1 MQAEAALQSLVG
13 LPLASATRAANMLM
27 FDFGS
32 IRIIPSRLDGMREA
46 AEFTLHVQCP
56 WRFCDPQRVLVGYSD
71 IYYPADL
78 PWSEPVPDG
87 FVWDVAGANRCDRFF
102 QAFMAARS
110 TAPLLV
116 ASAAADEFGGFRLGF
131 QGGFRLEA
139 FPDTGT
145 PDEVWRLFT
154 PGLKGHFVM
163 PTPTPANSAPTA

>member
-1 MQAEAALQSLVG
+1 MQAEAVLQSLVG
-13 LPLASATRAANMLM
+13 LPLASVARAANMLM

-32 IRIIPSRLDGMREA
+32 IRSVPSRLGGIREA
-46 AEFTLHVQCP
+46 AEFALHVQCS
-56 WRFCDPQRVLVGYSD
+56 WRLCDTQRVLIGYSD

-78 PWSEPVPDG
+78 PWPEPVPDG
-87 FVWDVAGANRCDRFF
+87 FSWDVAGANRCDRCF

-110 TAPLLV
+110 TTPLLV
-116 ASAAADEFGGFRLGF
+116 ASAAVDEFGGFRLGF

-145 PDEVWRLFT
+145 PDEVWRLFQ

-163 PTPTPANSAPTA
+163 PAPASVSDATA